1 MWKPIWRHCA
11 VPEQAV
17 KLIADRIES
26 WRANERKEISRMAR
40 RRFQKG
46 CLFKKGKNWV
56 LRYRED
62 VLNSEGNVTRTHRC
76 VVLGDFDSK
85 KAARRAADSYL
96 LQFNDGTRCLRAA
109 ITFEDFCNNYFTKEV
124 LPNRKFATDQVYR
137 RLAKVHL
144 LPFFGAQ
151 KLSDITRFDV
161 QRLVSLKQRQGYAP
175 KTLAHLRSLLS
186 KVFSVAIKWNWL
198 NANPATGIELPP
210 MQKRRETRLL
220 NPVEITTL
228 SQNLTDPAR
237 TIFVLAV
244 LAGLRIG
251 EILALRP
258 EDIDLARGFVSVRRN
273 VYRGH
278 VQDSPKTQT
287 SERRVPLAAFA
298 LASLQQWLSVR
309 PPTSEWLFPSAAAR
323 PFYDRNLLRRE
334 VWPVCERH
342 HIPKFGWHALRHTF
356 STYNG
361 NSGVPM
367 PVLQS
372 LLGHASPETTMIYTH
387 PLEEAQRCAVEKL
400 AGILFPNVPSDRNY
414 QEGGP
419 SLTR

>member
-1 MWKPIWRHCA
+1 
-11 VPEQAV
+11 
-17 KLIADRIES
+17 
-26 WRANERKEISRMAR
+26 MAR

-62 VLNSEGNVTRTHRC
+62 VLNSEGTLTRTHRC
-76 VVLGDFDSK
+76 VVLGEFESK
-85 KAARRAADSYL
+85 KAARRTADSHM
-96 LQFNDGTRCLRAA
+96 LQFNDGTRLPHAA
-109 ITFEDFCNNYFTKEV
+109 ITFEDFWNNYFTKEV

-144 LPFFGAQ
+144 LPSFGPQ

-161 QRLVSLKQRQGYAP
+161 QRFIGLKQRQGYAP

-186 KVFSVAIKWNWL
+186 KVFSVAVKWNWL
-198 NANPATGIELPP
+198 SANPATSIELPP

-237 TIFVLAV
+237 TVFVLAV

-251 EILALRP
+251 EILALQLD
-258 EDIDLARGFVSVRRN
+258 DIDLARGLVCVQRN

-278 VQDSPKTQT
+278 IQDSPKTRT
-287 SERRVPLAAFA
+287 SERRIPLAGFA
-298 LASLQQWLSVR
+298 LASLRRWLANRPAKSV
-309 PPTSEWLFPSAAAR
+309 WLFPSAAGK
-323 PFYDRNLLRRE
+323 PFYDRNLLRRD
-334 VWPVCERH
+334 VWPVCEKQQ
-342 HIPKFGWHALRHTF
+342 IPKFGWHSLRHTF

-372 LLGHASPETTMIYTH
+372 LLGHTSPETTMIYTH
-387 PLEEAQRCAVEKL
+387 PLEDAQRGAVEKL
-400 AGILFPNVPSDRNY
+400 AGILFPNVPSGHGRR
-414 QEGGP
+414 ERGA
-419 SLTR
+419 TRTQ